1 MTLRTVAPPA
11 SPSRQEFWSEPPCPP
26 PGLLPTQGR
35 NPRLSGLLLWK
46 ACPFPPTS
54 PRDTHAPNEAAGKK
68 EAQGLR
74 GGSRDPGQG
83 VHPLTEQPARSA
95 QFLSPGK
102 APVPGLR
109 IWPECLCIPRHPAQH
124 PGSQALHQGV
134 RRPGAQPSTPTHRPS
149 PTETPLCTPGPGTLL
164 LTWLLG
170 RPVPTLP
177 TPSPGGGSDH
187 MTSRAPLR
195 SVKPPSFP
203 APTLPCKRPYVLK
216 THFPCQVLGWVFT
229 RACSVGVSLRGRES
243 TIRPLGS
250 SRKLWWEMPGAT
262 APRGLE
268 SVSRT
273 APSTGLQRP
282 PAPLGLSTQ
291 GPGIFSRLQHW
302 AAPRD
307 VS

>member
-1 MTLRTVAPPA
+1 MARVSLYPKVPGSA
-11 SPSRQEFWSEPPCPP
+11 
-26 PGLLPTQGR
+26 PGLTGSAPGSEEARGSAVHTHTQSQ
-35 NPRLSGLLLWK
+35 PD
-46 ACPFPPTS
+46 
-54 PRDTHAPNEAAGKK
+54 RDA
-68 EAQGLR
+68 
-74 GGSRDPGQG
+74 S
-83 VHPLTEQPARSA
+83 VHPRPWDAPADLA
-95 QFLSPGK
+95 LS
-102 APVPGLR
+102 
-109 IWPECLCIPRHPAQH
+109 
-124 PGSQALHQGV
+124 
-134 RRPGAQPSTPTHRPS
+134 
-149 PTETPLCTPGPGTLL
+149 
-164 LTWLLG
+164 G

-187 MTSRAPLR
+187 VTSRAPLC

-203 APTLPCKRPYVLK
+203 APTLPCKCPYVLK

-250 SRKLWWEMPGAT
+250 SRQLWWEMPGAT

-291 GPGIFSRLQHW
+291 GSLAGCNTGLP
-302 AAPRD
+302 PEM
-307 VS
+307 